1 MLNRLPSRS
10 TAAWQNW
17 SGNVRATPARLV
29 FPRDEADV
37 VAAVSAAARH
47 GHSVRAAGAGHSFN
61 PLACTDGFLL
71 DLRRYSGVVRIDR
84 DAAEVTV
91 RPGTSLGRLA
101 VTLDR
106 AGLALP
112 SLGTLASQTVAGAL
126 STGTHGTG
134 ARHLPF
140 AGQVAAL
147 RLVTADGSVL
157 TLGRESDPDTFR
169 CARTALGA
177 LGIIT
182 EVTLSCVASF
192 NLRATAHTEPL
203 EELLDRFSDWAVS
216 ADHVAFC
223 WQPWDDRVLVRSLT
237 RTGEPRTPGSVR
249 HRYLATL
256 SEARCAIAGL
266 AGRRKPA
273 VVPWLAGRLASPGEA
288 VARYVDVSYQAFTF
302 PQPVKFL
309 AMEHAMPLENIPP
322 ALWALR
328 GALRRAGRRSPYS
341 LLVRVGA
348 PDDSPLSPAYGRPT
362 GYLNLTV
369 PRTAGYMELLRIA
382 EHVARE
388 LDGRPHWGK
397 AHTATAE
404 VLKPRYPEWST
415 FQRVRAQ
422 LDPAGLF
429 SNDYVERILGRCTQ
443 TPSAA
448 ALMPGRSSWPV
459 TAGGDD

>member
-1 MLNRLPSRS
+1 MLNPLLSEP

-17 SGNVRATPARLV
+17 SGNVRATPVRLV
-29 FPRDEADV
+29 RPQDEAGV
-37 VAAVSAAARH
+37 VTTVRAAARH
-47 GHSVRAAGAGHSFN
+47 GHTVRAAGTGHSFN
-61 PLACTDGFLL
+61 ALACTDGLLL
-71 DLRRYSGVVRIDR
+71 DLRGYAGVVRIDR

-91 RPGTSLGRLA
+91 RPGTSLRRLA
-101 VTLDR
+101 LALDR
-106 AGLALP
+106 AGLALAN
-112 SLGTLASQTVAGAL
+112 LGTLASQTVAGAL

-134 ARHLPF
+134 ARHRPF
-140 AGQVAAL
+140 AGQVSAL

-157 TLGRESDPDTFR
+157 ALGPRSDPDTFR

-192 NLRATAHTEPL
+192 NLRAAAHAEPL
-203 EELLDRFSDWAVS
+203 EGLLDRFSDWAVS

-223 WQPWDDRVLVRSLT
+223 WQPWDDRVLVRSLS
-237 RTGEPRTPGSVR
+237 RTPEPRTPGSAR

-256 SEARCAIAGL
+256 SEARCAVAGL

-273 VVPWLAGRLASPGEA
+273 AVPWLAGRLADPGEA
-288 VARYVDVSYQAFTF
+288 AAHYVDVSYRAFTF

-309 AMEHAMPLENIPP
+309 AMEHALPLENIPH
-322 ALWALR
+322 AVRALR

-341 LLVRVGA
+341 VLVRVGA

-369 PRTAGYMELLRIA
+369 PRTAGYIELLRVA

-404 VLKPRYPEWST
+404 QLAPRYPEWST

-429 SNDYVERILGRCTQ
+429 SNDYVERILGR
-443 TPSAA
+443 SAQA
-448 ALMPGRSSWPV
+448 PGTVLMPGGSSGQVP
-459 TAGGDD
+459 AGLEG

>member
-1 MLNRLPSRS
+1 MLNRLPPRS

-17 SGNVRATPARLV
+17 SGNVRAAPAYLV
-29 FPRDEADV
+29 RPRDEV
-37 VAAVSAAARH
+37 GVAAAVVAAARH
-47 GHSVRAAGAGHSFN
+47 GQTVRAAGAGHSFN
-61 PLACTDGFLL
+61 PLACTDGLLL
-71 DLRRYSGVVRIDR
+71 DLRSYAGVVRIDR

-91 RPGTSLGRLA
+91 RPGTSLRRLTMA
-101 VTLDR
+101 LDH
-106 AGLALP
+106 AGLALAN
-112 SLGTLASQTVAGAL
+112 LGTLTSQTVAGAL

-134 ARHLPF
+134 ARHRPF
-140 AGQVAAL
+140 AGQVSAL
-147 RLVTADGSVL
+147 RLVIADGSVL
-157 TLGRESDPDTFR
+157 TLGRDSDPDIFR

-177 LGIIT
+177 LGIIS

-192 NLRATAHTEPL
+192 NLRVAAHAEPL
-203 EELLDRFSDWAVS
+203 EGLLDRFSEWAVS

-223 WQPWDDRVLVRSLT
+223 WQPWDDRVLVRSLS
-237 RTGEPRTPGSVR
+237 RSAEPRTPGAAR
-249 HRYLATL
+249 HRYLATM

-273 VVPWLAGRLASPGEA
+273 AVPWLAGRVAGPGQA
-288 VARYVDVSYQAFTF
+288 AAHYVDASYRAFTF

-309 AMEHAMPLENIPP
+309 AMEHALPLENIPS
-322 ALWALR
+322 AVRALR

-341 LLVRVGA
+341 VLVRVGA

-369 PRTAGYMELLRIA
+369 PRTAGYIELLRVA

-388 LDGRPHWGK
+388 LDGRPHWAK

-404 VLKPRYPEWST
+404 LLEPRYPEWST

-429 SNDYVERILGRCTQ
+429 SNDYVERVLGRSVQ
-443 TPSAA
+443 VPAA
-448 ALMPGRSSWPV
+448 ALKAGRCSGPV
-459 TAGGDD
+459 PAGADG